1 MSSSDD
7 EDDKFLYG
15 SDTEGGSITAVDSK
29 RKRGNEDNQGV
40 LNKKPKI
47 ANSAPTDG
55 LEDESGSSNDTSAAD
70 DSDSESSESESD
82 SDVEFIISTG
92 ADTTRLDSTLSSG
105 TNTGTATQPSGIT
118 VATAPTET
126 PTDTM
131 DDGTTVVKSDTAATA
146 AVHTLNSIDLN
157 AEGIFE
163 GEPITSLDP
172 EVLKE
177 KPWRQPGA
185 NLSDYFNYGFNE
197 FTWLEYLNKQEKL
210 QQDYNPHKILMGLL
224 TLQQQGKLNGPKT
237 MDSLNSNTGD
247 NSNPGSVNNN
257 STINLHA
264 PNRPMP
270 PPGFPP
276 LPMFGGFSPFGMP
289 GMMPPMN
296 QQNQNQKK

>member
-7 EDDKFLYG
+7 DDKFLYG
-15 SDTEGGSITAVDSK
+15 SDTESRNITAVDSK
-29 RKRGNEDNQGV
+29 RKRKNEDNQSI

-47 ANSAPTDG
+47 ASSATTEG
-55 LEDESGSSNDTSAAD
+55 VKDESGSSNDTSAAD
-70 DSDSESSESESD
+70 DSDSESSESGSD

-92 ADTTRLDSTLSSG
+92 ADTTRLDSALSSG
-105 TNTGTATQPSGIT
+105 VSTTAATQPSGIS
-118 VATAPTET
+118 VATAPVETTTET
-126 PTDTM
+126 T
-131 DDGTTVVKSDTAATA
+131 DDGTTVVKSDTSGTA

-157 AEGIFE
+157 AEGMFD
-163 GEPITSLDP
+163 GEPITSVDP

-197 FTWLEYLNKQEKL
+197 FTWMEYLNKQEKL

-224 TLQQQGKLNGPKT
+224 TLQQQGKLNGSKA
-237 MDSLNSNTGD
+237 MDSLNNSSGD
-247 NSNPGSVNNN
+247 NSNPGSINN
-257 STINLHA
+257 SNAINLHA
-264 PNRPMP
+264 PGRPMP